1 MWKLRMMVLLA
12 RFWWVVFNSA
22 SCRKYSFEALQAADG
37 AKNVSVGEVIAL
49 LAEEGDDIS
58 NLEAPA
64 EEPIAPPPKTE
75 VSPPPPPPSAAA
87 PPSDPPTVSHHGI
100 PPKHSRPLFP
110 SVHRL
115 LLENNVSNAEEIKGT
130 GIRGMLT
137 KGDVLA
143 FIGKASSPTGTLM
156 EEMKVE
162 TGVESKKVEP
172 KVMLIVSIGIDDWMT
187 LH

>member
-1 MWKLRMMVLLA
+1 
-12 RFWWVVFNSA
+12 VVSNSV
-22 SCRKYSFEALQAADG
+22 SCRRYSLEALQAADG
-37 AKNVSVGEVIAL
+37 AKNVSVGKVIAL

-75 VSPPPPPPSAAA
+75 VSPPPPSAT

-100 PPKHSRPLFP
+100 LPEHSRPLFP

-156 EEMKVE
+156 EEMKPE
-162 TGVESKKVEP
+162 TGVESKKVEL
-172 KVMLIVSIGIDDWMT
+172 KVMLIA
-187 LH
+187 